1 MAKRFKF
8 QLQPV
13 LEQRERLEQE
23 QQRRVGVLERERLA
37 LEDRLREIQS
47 QVSAARGELRG
58 HLGVS
63 GTAVVVRD
71 VRFQAGA
78 TLALLVQAQSTA
90 LALAG
95 AMKRLEAARTE
106 LLKAT
111 TARKAVQLLKE
122 RRYAQWRL
130 ELDKREAA
138 QVDEIATGAFV
149 RAQSEAS
156 RTSQAMNG
164 RVTGQVAGRT
174 AEQFDEYGDE
184 S

>member
-1 MAKRFKF
+1 MAKRFQF
-8 QLQPV
+8 RLQPV

-37 LEDRLREIQS
+37 LEERLREIQS

-58 HLGVS
+58 QLGTS

-95 AMKRLEAARTE
+95 AMKRLDAARAE

-122 RRYAQWRL
+122 RRYAQWKQ
-130 ELDKREAA
+130 EMDKREAA
-138 QVDEIATGAFV
+138 QVDEIATGAYV
-149 RAQSEAS
+149 RARGEERRAAESMA
-156 RTSQAMNG
+156 AM
-164 RVTGQVAGRT
+164 V
-174 AEQFDEYGDE
+174 DEHGDE